1 MQKEDETL
9 YEAWKC
15 FKELL
20 RKCPNHALTNWQ
32 QVQIFYSGMNPTT
45 KFMVDASTSG
55 SLNTKTLK
63 QARELIETMA
73 VNEYQMPSER
83 RIGVLHVVP
92 QMPFWPR
99 ASS

>member
-20 RKCPNHALTNWQ
+20 RKCPNHALANWQ
-32 QVQIFYSGMNPTT
+32 HMQIFYSCMNPNT

-63 QARELIETMA
+63 QERELIETMA
-73 VNEYQMPSER
+73 ANEYQMPSEKQR
-83 RIGVLHVVP
+83 GALHVAP

-99 ASS
+99 GSS